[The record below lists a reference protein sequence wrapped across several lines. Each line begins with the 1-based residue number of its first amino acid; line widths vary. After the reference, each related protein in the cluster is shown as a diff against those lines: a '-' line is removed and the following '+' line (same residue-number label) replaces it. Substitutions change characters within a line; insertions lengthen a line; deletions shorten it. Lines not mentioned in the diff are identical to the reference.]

1 MSMMYFTF
9 GVLTV
14 IAMIAIG
21 LIIYSMVRIFKT
33 EKQIKYIQEELQH
46 IIRNSHQ
53 EAQWSRDETRNSFR
67 DINQQLD
74 YRLRDIQQ
82 QIDECYKSIETKK
95 LIKG

>member
-1 MSMMYFTF
+1 MSIMYFTF

-21 LIIYSMVRIFKT
+21 LIIYSMVRIFKA
-33 EKQIKYIQEELQH
+33 EKQIKYIQEEMQN

-82 QIDECYKSIETKK
+82 QVDECYKSIDDKK